1 MGKTKYEFLSKLVPL
16 MSREEQKAMIKA
28 ARKVGGDP
36 TELVIQISRGI
47 MLQNRCHLSIQASY
61 GHYCS
66 PRLTLPYK
74 CYESFEVAICDDV
87 NDVYLSGS
95 DLFGKDDELAVEID
109 KYANSSKIFGYLPT
123 ELVEK
128 LYQRCKEK
136 YGLVET

>member
-1 MGKTKYEFLSKLVPL
+1 MKSKYEFLSKLVPL
-16 MSREEQKAMIKA
+16 MSREEQKAMMRA

-36 TELVIQISRGI
+36 AELVIQISRGI
-47 MLQNRCHLSIQASY
+47 VLQNGCHLSIQASC

-87 NDVYLSGS
+87 NGAFLCASE
-95 DLFGKDDELAVEID
+95 LFGEGDELAVKID
-109 KYANSSKIFGYLPT
+109 EYASGDKIFACLPA

-128 LYQRCKEK
+128 LYQRCKEQ